1 MLHTTLQDYRSTGLQ
16 WASSVASYIF
26 NLINTDP
33 LNIITRP
40 LASYKQIT
48 SATRNNRDNC
58 EVLTWCP
65 GGIGDGAGY
74 RGRAIVGCSSGG
86 TPAASGCRHQ
96 RGGRRRPRRR
106 PEGGTGV
113 GGRRGLGGRKHR
125 RGWPE
130 KPGGRRHPRRRMEGG
145 TRAGR
150 GHRERGGTKAIARR
164 RRRRWGDRRGEGG
177 AGRESGGRRAARYQ
191 GGAEAC
197 GRCFFLFDDV
207 QWQQCPLN
215 N

>member
-33 LNIITRP
+33 FNIITRP

-48 SATRNNRDNC
+48 SATQNNRDNC

-74 RGRAIVGCSSGG
+74 RGRAIVRCSSGG
-86 TPAASGCRHQ
+86 TPAASGCRQQ

-106 PEGGTGV
+106 I
-113 GGRRGLGGRKHR
+113 
-125 RGWPE
+125 
-130 KPGGRRHPRRRMEGG
+130 EGG